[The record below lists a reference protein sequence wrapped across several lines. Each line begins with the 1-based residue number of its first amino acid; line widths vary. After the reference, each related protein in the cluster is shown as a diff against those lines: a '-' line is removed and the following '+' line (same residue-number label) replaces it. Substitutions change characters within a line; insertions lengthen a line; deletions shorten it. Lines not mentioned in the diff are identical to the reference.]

1 LRRASAAAGL
11 AGLGLVVVGAVGA
24 AQGPPL
30 VADLSDHLIAI
41 SAGFTGT
48 RVVMFGAT
56 DGVGDV
62 VMMVRGPA
70 SEVIVRRKER
80 IAGIWV
86 NRAEMAF
93 AAVPSYYA
101 VAASRNIDDFA
112 DPAVRV
118 RQEIGL
124 DSLKLVPAVEAVEQV
139 AETFRAALIRNK
151 QRRGLYGTEVGKI
164 SFLGQN
170 LFRTEIDFPANVPT
184 GSYLV
189 EVLLIR
195 EGEVVGAQTTP
206 LIISKIGLGAE
217 LFDFAHAYSAVYGV
231 VAILGALL
239 AGWIAHLL
247 FRRK

>member
-1 LRRASAAAGL
+1 LRRARAAAGL

-48 RVVMFGAT
+48 NVVMFGAT

-70 SEVIVRRKER
+70 SEVIVWRKER

-118 RQEIGL
+118 RHEIG
-124 DSLKLVPAVEAVEQV
+124 PAACWY
-139 AETFRAALIRNK
+139 
-151 QRRGLYGTEVGKI
+151 RRGSRRAGDPGVPRGAIAQAAGGLYAEVGKI

-170 LFRTEIDFPANVPT
+170 LFRTEIHFPANVPT

-217 LFDFAHAYSAVYGV
+217 IFDFAHANSAVYGV